1 MKRVL
6 TIMAFL
12 LLPLS
17 VWAMTPISD
26 SDLSNVTGQAGV
38 NINVDLLMNV
48 RLGTMAWGDSDGIA
62 AGGWPLWTEA
72 DGVTPLS
79 PSDDGGYVGIT
90 DFNLTNLR
98 IKARDTNDGFGD
110 YSALGGAGYTT
121 AYLKPLTI
129 DVAQDAGLY
138 GGKTFVRIG
147 LGSLKISMDALS
159 MTVALS
165 DYAGFQATPL
175 LDEEMGSVNVGDM
188 TVYIS
193 PSSYIDITTPNGAAE
208 GGQGVKL
215 AMNITL
221 DEVTL
226 GYVSWGDS
234 DGLPAGNTGYE
245 ESPTGTTPT
254 LIWMAGGAASQPGY
268 IGLEDI
274 NFGIVK
280 INGAVVINVITS
292 MAGIYAHGSPGT
304 PTTVCHIRFQG
315 PLGYFN
321 VDVAGPIT
329 ANVKLDS
336 AAALNSGTA
345 GTLGDIYITGF
356 GLDIAG
362 GSWVDIWAH

>member
-72 DGVTPLS
+72 NGVTPLS

-147 LGSLKISMDALS
+147 LGSLKISMDALT
-159 MTVALS
+159 MTVALQPY
-165 DYAGFQATPL
+165 DTFAGDLT
-175 LDEEMGSVNVGDM
+175 EEMGTVNVGAM

-193 PSSYIDITTPNGAAE
+193 PSSYIDITTPTVASGQ
-208 GGQGVKL
+208 GQGVK
-215 AMNITL
+215 MVFNITL
-221 DEVTL
+221 DEITL

-234 DGLPAGNTGYE
+234 DGLPLGSTGYS

-254 LIWMAGGAASQPGY
+254 VIWMAAGASSAGY
-268 IGLEDI
+268 IGLEDV

-280 INGAVVINVITS
+280 INGAVTINVVTS
-292 MAGIYAHGSPGT
+292 SAGIYAHGAPGT
-304 PTTVCHIRFQG
+304 PVTVCHMNFGG

-329 ANVKLDS
+329 ANVKLDGN
-336 AAALNSGTA
+336 AALNGANA

-356 GLDIAG
+356 GLDIAA

>member
-6 TIMAFL
+6 TILAFL

-147 LGSLKISMDALS
+147 LGSLKISMDALT
-159 MTVALS
+159 MTVALQPY
-165 DYAGFQATPL
+165 DTFAGDLT
-175 LDEEMGSVNVGDM
+175 EEMGTVNVGDM

-208 GGQGVKL
+208 GGQGVKI

-221 DEVTL
+221 DEITL

-245 ESPTGTTPT
+245 DSPTTGATTVV
-254 LIWMAGGAASQPGY
+254 WMAPGAASQAGY
-268 IGLEDI
+268 IGLDEI

-280 INGAVVINVITS
+280 INGAVVINVINTLQGVYS
-292 MAGIYAHGSPGT
+292 HGGAT
-304 PTTVCHIRFQG
+304 PVTVCHIRFQG

-329 ANVKLDS
+329 ALVKLDS
-336 AAALNSGTA
+336 AASLDSAGA